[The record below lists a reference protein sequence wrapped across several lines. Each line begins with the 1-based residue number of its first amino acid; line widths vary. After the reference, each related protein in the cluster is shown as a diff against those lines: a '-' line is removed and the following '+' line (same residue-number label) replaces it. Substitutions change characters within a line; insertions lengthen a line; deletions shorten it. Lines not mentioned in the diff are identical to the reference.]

1 MRGRESPHPDL
12 ITMVLS
18 DRDIR
23 AALAAGRIRIMPAID
38 EAVQLGPCSVDLRLG
53 PIFKVFDY
61 SRVPYVD
68 TRTPMPDEM
77 MREVVVEGEGPFVLH
92 PGEMVLASTLESLEL
107 PDDMLARLEGRSSL
121 ARLGIIVH
129 GTAGVFEPGWRGKA
143 VLELSNLSR
152 VPVALYPT
160 MRICSF
166 TFEPLSSPSE
176 NPYWKRAAS
185 KYVGQAGA
193 EASRLWADSELAPW
207 MQAFW
212 GPGSAA
218 PAWRTGA
225 APGADT
231 TLGAP

>member
-1 MRGRESPHPDL
+1 
-12 ITMVLS
+12 MVLS

-23 AALAAGRIRIMPAID
+23 RYLAAGRIRVDPPID
-38 EAVQLGPCSVDLRLG
+38 ETVQLGACSVDLRLG
-53 PIFKVFDY
+53 PLFKVFDY
-61 SRVPYVD
+61 SRLPYID
-68 TRTPMPDEM
+68 TRAPMPDEM
-77 MREVVVEGEGPFVLH
+77 MREVVVAGEGPFVLH
-92 PGEMVLASTLESLEL
+92 PGEMVLASTFESLEL
-107 PDDMLARLEGRSSL
+107 DDDILARLEGRSSL

-152 VPVALYPT
+152 VPVALYPM

-176 NPYWKRAAS
+176 NPYWRRAAS

-207 MQAFW
+207 MRAFW
-212 GPGSAA
+212 GPGTHAA
-218 PAWRTGA
+218 HGA
-225 APGADT
+225 ADGTRPD
-231 TLGAP
+231 

>member
-1 MRGRESPHPDL
+1 
-12 ITMVLS
+12 MVLS

-23 AALAAGRIRIMPAID
+23 IALAAGRIRITPPLD
-38 EAVQLGPCSVDLRLG
+38 EATQLGPCSVDLRLG
-53 PIFKVFDY
+53 PVFKFFDY
-61 SRVPYVD
+61 SRVPYID
-68 TRTPMPDEM
+68 TRGTMMTDDM
-77 MREVVVEGEGPFVLH
+77 MREVVVEGEGPFILH
-92 PGEMVLASTLESLEL
+92 PGEMVLASTFESLEL
-107 PDDMLARLEGRSSL
+107 DDDILARLEGRSSL

-152 VPVALYPT
+152 VPVALYPM

-185 KYVGQAGA
+185 KYVDQDGVA
-193 EASRLWADSELAPW
+193 ASRLWSDHELEPW

-212 GPGSAA
+212 GPHGSR
-218 PAWRTGA
+218 PER
-225 APGADT
+225 
-231 TLGAP
+231 

>member
-1 MRGRESPHPDL
+1 
-12 ITMVLS
+12 MVLS

-23 AALAAGRIRIMPAID
+23 AALAAGKIRVDPTID
-38 EAVQLGPCSVDLRLG
+38 ESIQLGPCSVDLRLG
-53 PIFKVFDY
+53 PVFKVFDY
-61 SRVPYVD
+61 TKLPYID
-68 TRTPMPDEM
+68 ARRPFDGDEM
-77 MREVVVEGEGPFVLH
+77 MREVVVEGEGQFVLH
-92 PGEMVLASTLESLEL
+92 PGEMVLASTWESLEL

-152 VPVALYPT
+152 VPVALYPM

-185 KYVGQAGA
+185 KYVGQTGA
-193 EASRLWADSELAPW
+193 SASRLWTDAELTPW
-207 MQAFW
+207 LREFW
-212 GPGSAA
+212 GPGSQAA
-218 PAWRTGA
+218 
-225 APGADT
+225 ADER
-231 TLGAP
+231 